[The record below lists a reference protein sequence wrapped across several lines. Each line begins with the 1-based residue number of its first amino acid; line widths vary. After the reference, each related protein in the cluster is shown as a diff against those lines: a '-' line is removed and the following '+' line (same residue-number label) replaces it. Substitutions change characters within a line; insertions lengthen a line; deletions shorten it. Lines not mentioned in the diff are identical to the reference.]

1 MIRGVKRADQ
11 KLYYDDWWNGRES
24 RNPNFELDPTEELHQ
39 AYIKFKIIMWPE
51 YVKKFTDEINNNLK
65 AQSIIETTQY
75 DGTVLDFFVIAR
87 IITYVIGL

>member
-1 MIRGVKRADQ
+1 M
-11 KLYYDDWWNGRES
+11 
-24 RNPNFELDPTEELHQ
+24 
-39 AYIKFKIIMWPE
+39 
-51 YVKKFTDEINNNLK
+51 KKFTDEINNNLK